1 MYSVHYT
8 LRQIFK
14 KFPSDKVNGAKS
26 ALFFHSRAPSH
37 PSYTLQL
44 ITVLKHKAL
53 LSKTLR
59 GIFHFR
65 FPFVFIKIYI
75 FGQQNAWTL

>member
-26 ALFFHSRAPSH
+26 ALFFLSRAPSH
-37 PSYTLQL
+37 HSYTLQL
-44 ITVLKHKAL
+44 IAVNYGAEAQSPSL
-53 LSKTLR
+53 
-59 GIFHFR
+59 
-65 FPFVFIKIYI
+65 
-75 FGQQNAWTL
+75 